1 MSSVYKIPLLKN
13 PAIAILKSI
22 CKKYLQGTKSLRF
35 KCLFVQI
42 PFAQNPYNFKIPSL
56 KISVGYK
63 IPSLKMPFCTKLL
76 CSNPLQ
82 YQNPFALNFC
92 RVQNP
97 FFRNPFSKILP
108 VWNPFFRNPFS
119 QNPFTQTPFA
129 WNPFS
134 WYPFTWNPFWQKKSI
149 LEKEIP
155 SRKIPSREKS
165 LHGPVM

>member
-1 MSSVYKIPLLKN
+1 MFPWTKTQNPFAQNPFNLKILPPKISRISKSLQSQNPFAQNVFCVQNPYNLKIPSFKN

-22 CKKYLQGTKSLRF
+22 CKNICR
-35 KCLFVQI
+35 V
-42 PFAQNPYNFKIPSL
+42 QNPFVSNAFLYKFPLLKIPSLKIPSL

-108 VWNPFFRNPFS
+108 V
-119 QNPFTQTPFA
+119 
-129 WNPFS
+129 
-134 WYPFTWNPFWQKKSI
+134 
-149 LEKEIP
+149 
-155 SRKIPSREKS
+155 
-165 LHGPVM
+165 